1 MFRLREH
8 LGLQLT
14 SIEYHFE
21 HLQLVKCCLLE
32 NSADDK
38 IKGIYALRASRVSDF
53 KRRWAAPN
61 ELVKLHQ
68 VVEHDLRYAGQT
80 GRAGLGSNRSDP
92 YIAKPT
98 VEQIREKITSSLHA
112 QHEEKHLQHAACL
125 VRQGVWTHWENVM
138 PFDLSWENLIY
149 GPGPRV
155 IAFVLNAQINSVRT
169 PDMLR
174 LWGYTDSAACTLCGA
189 VQCTLHHLLV
199 NCKYALEQGRYTWRH
214 DSVLKCMER
223 ALQELVTMFNGRAK
237 PSVFAE
243 VARKDFA
250 SSFVRAGQKNKVPR
264 DKPQRGLLEYAN
276 DWVVQ
281 VDFKNCNLVFP
292 PCICATN
299 LRPDAVLW
307 SMNSRTVIL
316 LELTCCAEEGVS
328 AAQTRKE
335 ARYEELLEEIRATK
349 TWTARLLT
357 VEVGALFAW
366 RELRPRVTNA

>member
-1 MFRLREH
+1 LFRLREH

-21 HLQLVKCCLLE
+21 HLQLVKCCLLK

-38 IKGIYALRASRVSDF
+38 IKGIYVLRASRVSDF

-80 GRAGLGSNRSDP
+80 GRAGLGSNSSDP

-189 VQCTLHHLLV
+189 VQCT
-199 NCKYALEQGRYTWRH
+199 
-214 DSVLKCMER
+214 
-223 ALQELVTMFNGRAK
+223 
-237 PSVFAE
+237 
-243 VARKDFA
+243 
-250 SSFVRAGQKNKVPR
+250 
-264 DKPQRGLLEYAN
+264 
-276 DWVVQ
+276 
-281 VDFKNCNLVFP
+281 
-292 PCICATN
+292 
-299 LRPDAVLW
+299 
-307 SMNSRTVIL
+307 
-316 LELTCCAEEGVS
+316 
-328 AAQTRKE
+328 
-335 ARYEELLEEIRATK
+335 
-349 TWTARLLT
+349 
-357 VEVGALFAW
+357 
-366 RELRPRVTNA
+366 